1 MLKRFA
7 RAEVQVKEETLVQ
20 YYRLAHGKKKNNM
33 SEEQRERLLF
43 VLSEHDVEADT
54 RRAVEAMAATRA
66 AGRATPSTTA
76 GVAPDLAKTKPREV
90 INLSDGTDFIS
101 DYLSD
106 SELNAFM
113 DRLDK
118 KTPSTKSGVLQQKK
132 LDFSKSSLKPPNST
146 GMTRTTSLP
155 SKSALSNKKTPAPA
169 GISGTGLGGMA
180 QLRAEYMTDRQNFLM
195 AAKKHR
201 APVEAPK
208 TNAFGKPLDET
219 GKVIEPPRPP
229 PKKVEESSSSE
240 SESDDEVGGLFSI
253 AKENKSP
260 PKIRKTEQRKVQL
273 LNEPIRSRISMQA
286 RDREQGRVPSERNIR
301 ARLQPDTKPLITR
314 VLGWMPEHTGQFPPG
329 MTQGDFKKVATVF
342 PSSNKYE
349 ETYEPLLMLECWQH
363 ILQAK
368 MESLAESFDF
378 TIENRQRTDEYVDLF
393 VTMKPMTYANINLM
407 EPDLVII
414 SNGRGR
420 GGKEC
425 FALVKGH
432 KKKWDSV
439 ELSLRCIPSRD
450 LAALLVPKAAM
461 FGTKL
466 FRFAGEK
473 FL

>member
-1 MLKRFA
+1 
-7 RAEVQVKEETLVQ
+7 
-20 YYRLAHGKKKNNM
+20 
-33 SEEQRERLLF
+33 
-43 VLSEHDVEADT
+43 
-54 RRAVEAMAATRA
+54 
-66 AGRATPSTTA
+66 
-76 GVAPDLAKTKPREV
+76 
-90 INLSDGTDFIS
+90 
-101 DYLSD
+101 
-106 SELNAFM
+106 
-113 DRLDK
+113 
-118 KTPSTKSGVLQQKK
+118 
-132 LDFSKSSLKPPNST
+132 
-146 GMTRTTSLP
+146 
-155 SKSALSNKKTPAPA
+155 
-169 GISGTGLGGMA
+169 
-180 QLRAEYMTDRQNFLM
+180 MTDRQKLLIP
-195 AAKKHR
+195 AKKHR

-273 LNEPIRSRISMQA
+273 LNEPMRSRISMQA

-329 MTQGDFKKVATVF
+329 MTQGDFKKVATIF
-342 PSSNKYE
+342 PSPNKYE

-393 VTMKPMTYANINLM
+393 VTMKPMTYAKINLM

-414 SNGRGR
+414 SNNRGR

-439 ELSLRCIPSRD
+439 ELSLRCIPPRD
-450 LAALLVPKAAM
+450 LAALLVPKTAM

-466 FRFAGEK
+466 FRFAVEE
-473 FL
+473 LL